1 MCVIR
6 LEEKRAELERRGM
19 SLSHIRS
26 VGEPLRLGQL
36 RGNHFDLVVR
46 DLRPHRH
53 CSGTSGRDRLATLI
67 KEAVENVEVF
77 FVCLFQVVFAPGFE
91 QRAKYSVQGSHRRLT
106 SCVPNKVFP

>member
-1 MCVIR
+1 MYVIR

-46 DLRPHRH
+46 DLRPHMH
-53 CSGTSGRDRLATLI
+53 CSGTGGHNRLPALI
-67 KEAVENVEVF
+67 KEAVENVEVKRNIFLF
-77 FVCLFQVVFAPGFE
+77 FCFVSDYLCT
-91 QRAKYSVQGSHRRLT
+91 RL
-106 SCVPNKVFP
+106 